1 MPRKSL
7 FGGFGKSPR
16 VNFRVDDKVKEI
28 LQSTKDKSQ
37 FIREAIV
44 HYWEFQGNEDIDLS
58 KTLVPEEESLEENE
72 KTSINNTWSPPWKAS

>member
-28 LQSTKDKSQ
+28 LQSTKDKSR
-37 FIREAIV
+37 FIREAIA
-44 HYWEFQGNEDIDLS
+44 HYWEFQGNSEISSS
-58 KTLVPEEESLEENE
+58 KIPVPEEKPIE
-72 KTSINNTWSPPWKAS
+72 KDEPEGVNNTWSPPWKAS